1 MTYSSKGSKK
11 TTFSLAYE
19 NVGSVEEVGPLPT
32 KKLGETCTYELH
44 ESLRH
49 VFLYV
54 RSERNKRA
62 LMPSHCAKKSHGPG
76 SKFAGATQ
84 EMSYRQVR
92 TEV

>member
-1 MTYSSKGSKK
+1 M
-11 TTFSLAYE
+11 
-19 NVGSVEEVGPLPT
+19 EEVDEEMGGNL
-32 KKLGETCTYELH
+32 TYELH

-49 VFLYV
+49 VFLYL